1 MKRIYLDNAATTP
14 VLPEAV
20 AAMMPYFG
28 GVFGNPSAKNAPGAE
43 ARAALE
49 KARSV
54 TAGKLGLKEGKTV
67 FTSGGTESNMIGVVG
82 SVLSSGR
89 RGGSVICGKTE
100 HRSVLDACRLL
111 GRLGYDIIFAGVDGD
126 GLTDPDEIADLIRDD
141 TLLVTVM
148 YANNETG
155 VIQPVK
161 RIARICHEKNVP
173 MYTDAVQCG
182 DPSDVVK
189 TGADMFGISGH
200 KLGAPKGSGLFYT
213 NGKAVR
219 GGAGQEYGIRPGTEN
234 VAFAAALSAAV
245 SSGPPENTER
255 LRSVF
260 ESAVTDGLP
269 GTVINGSGA
278 KRVPG
283 ISSMSFEGV
292 EAEGL
297 LFALSEL
304 GTDAAAGSACTSD
317 ERGSHVLSAMGLTE
331 RQADS
336 TVRFSFGRQNTEE
349 EVMIAAD
356 AVIKSVKKLRKIR

>member
-1 MKRIYLDNAATTP
+1 M
-14 VLPEAV
+14 
-20 AAMMPYFG
+20 
-28 GVFGNPSAKNAPGAE
+28 
-43 ARAALE
+43 
-49 KARSV
+49 
-54 TAGKLGLKEGKTV
+54 
-67 FTSGGTESNMIGVVG
+67 
-82 SVLSSGR
+82 
-89 RGGSVICGKTE
+89 
-100 HRSVLDACRLL
+100 
-111 GRLGYDIIFAGVDGD
+111 
-126 GLTDPDEIADLIRDD
+126 
-141 TLLVTVM
+141 
-148 YANNETG
+148 
-155 VIQPVK
+155 
-161 RIARICHEKNVP
+161 
-173 MYTDAVQCG
+173 
-182 DPSDVVK
+182 
-189 TGADMFGISGH
+189 
-200 KLGAPKGSGLFYT
+200 
-213 NGKAVR
+213 
-219 GGAGQEYGIRPGTEN
+219 
-234 VAFAAALSAAV
+234 
-245 SSGPPENTER
+245 SGPPENTER

-349 EVMIAAD
+349 EIMIAAD